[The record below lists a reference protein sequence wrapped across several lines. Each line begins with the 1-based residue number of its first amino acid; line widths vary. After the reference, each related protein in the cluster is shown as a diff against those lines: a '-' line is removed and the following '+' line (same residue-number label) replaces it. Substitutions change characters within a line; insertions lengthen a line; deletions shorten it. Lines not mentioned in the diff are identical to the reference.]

1 MGAILVLDDN
11 EDFRHLIVDQLRKRG
26 HQVHEASSTS
36 QGLNL
41 ALETKPD
48 LILSDVWMDD
58 GDGLTLLKEIR
69 AHPEISTTPF
79 IVMTGQPDSE
89 GMLKGAEAAADGYL
103 PKPFS
108 MPTLFATVENRL
120 GREATMRRRT
130 DEVKGQLQRILQA
143 SPDLIGILDP
153 ETLHFLFLNA
163 AGREILEM
171 PWDFDANMFS
181 LEKIFPA
188 SGFELL
194 QYDAIPQ
201 ALVSGLWTG
210 ENTLLTFGG
219 KEVAVK
225 QSVQAH
231 RSPNG
236 NVAFLSTIAHDLTE
250 QKQVES
256 ALRQSEVNFRSLV
269 NSLPDAV
276 IMHDPQGRVL
286 FSNARAEELFG
297 FCSQEFQGRAVTSL
311 WRGTD
316 EQTTAAAP
324 LQNVQREVVCL
335 RSNGEEFPADVLT
348 NAFDANGKTVQL
360 TIIHD
365 LSARRKL
372 QRERDLIEVQL
383 RQALKLE
390 SIGQLAAGIAHEINT
405 PTQYIGDN
413 IQFLRDSFQGLGRLM
428 PQYKRL
434 LMAAKDGPVAPE
446 LLKEIEKACADADID
461 YTMRE
466 IPLAINQSLEGVE
479 RVSGI
484 VRAMKDFSHPGLGKK
499 ESIDINHAIESTIT
513 VARNEW
519 KYVAELEAKLDR
531 DLPLVPC
538 LPGDFNQVI
547 LNLIVNAAHAI
558 QDALEKGEHQKG
570 KITVTTTKVGEFA
583 EIRIADSGTGIPEQ
597 VRNRIFEPFFTT
609 KEVGRGTGQGLAIA
623 RSVVVEKHGGTIHF
637 ETEIG
642 RGTTFI
648 IQLPLTEAAPGLA

>member
-11 EDFRHLIVDQLRKRG
+11 EEFRHLVVDQLRRRG
-26 HQVHEASSTS
+26 HQVHEASSTTE
-36 QGLNL
+36 GLNL
-41 ALETKPD
+41 ALETRPD

-58 GDGLTLLKEIR
+58 GDGLTLLKEVR

-79 IVMTGQPDSE
+79 IVMTGQPDSA
-89 GMLKGAEAAADGYL
+89 GMLQGAEAAADGYL

-120 GREATMRRRT
+120 GREATLRRRA

-143 SPDLIGILDP
+143 SPDLIAILDP
-153 ETLHFLFLNA
+153 ESLRFLFLNA
-163 AGREILEM
+163 AGREMLDVPVEIE
-171 PWDFDANMFS
+171 PGAIA
-181 LEKIFPA
+181 LEKVLTS
-188 SGFELL
+188 SGLELVKREG
-194 QYDAIPQ
+194 IPQ
-201 ALVSGLWTG
+201 ALETGLWTG
-210 ENTLLTFGG
+210 ENTLLTFKG
-219 KEVAVK
+219 KTIAVK

-231 RSPNG
+231 RSPSG

-256 ALRQSEVNFRSLV
+256 ALRRSEVNFRSLV

-276 IMHDPQGRVL
+276 IMHDPEGLVL
-286 FSNARAEELFG
+286 FSNARAEELFAL
-297 FCSQEFQGRAVTSL
+297 CSREFQGRSVSSL
-311 WRGTD
+311 WRATQ
-316 EQTTAAAP
+316 EQAAAR
-324 LQNVQREVVCL
+324 NVHRELTCL
-335 RSNGEEFPADVLT
+335 RSDGEEFPADVLT
-348 NAFDANGKTVQL
+348 NAFEANGRTVEL

-413 IQFLRDSFQGLGRLM
+413 IRFLRDSFEGLSRLM

-434 LMAAKDGPVAPE
+434 LLAAKDGS
-446 LLKEIEKACADADID
+446 LSSDLIQEIERACASADID
-461 YTMRE
+461 YTMQE

-484 VRAMKDFSHPGLGKK
+484 VRAMKDFSHPGIGRK
-499 ESIDINHAIESTIT
+499 EAIDINHAIESTIT

-531 DLPLVPC
+531 TLPPVPC
-538 LPGDFNQVI
+538 LPGEFNQVV
-547 LNLIVNAAHAI
+547 LNLIINAAHAI
-558 QDALEKGEHQKG
+558 EDAMEATNQKG
-570 KITVTTTKVGEFA
+570 KITVSTANLGNAA

-597 VRNRIFEPFFTT
+597 IRNRIFEPFFTT

-623 RSVVVEKHGGTIHF
+623 RSVVVEKHGGCIRF

-648 IQLPLTEAAPGLA
+648 IQLPLADPPKAAV